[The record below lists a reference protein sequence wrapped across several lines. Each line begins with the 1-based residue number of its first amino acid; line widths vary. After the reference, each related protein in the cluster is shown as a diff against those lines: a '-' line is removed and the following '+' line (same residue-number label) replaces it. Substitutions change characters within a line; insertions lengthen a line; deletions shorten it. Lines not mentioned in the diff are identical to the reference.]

1 MAGVAGIWNL
11 QAIRLA
17 RRNEVKGVASNL
29 LIRDRLGDLR
39 HMTGDA
45 LIPRATR
52 LMMRVRLDRGSV
64 WPGLRVGAVTIET

>member
-1 MAGVAGIWNL
+1 MALIAGIWNL
-11 QAIRLA
+11 QAVRLA

-29 LIRDRLGDLR
+29 LIRDRLRDLR

-52 LMMRVRLDRGSV
+52 LMMRVRLDRGGM
-64 WPGLRVGAVTIET
+64 WPSLCVGTMTIET